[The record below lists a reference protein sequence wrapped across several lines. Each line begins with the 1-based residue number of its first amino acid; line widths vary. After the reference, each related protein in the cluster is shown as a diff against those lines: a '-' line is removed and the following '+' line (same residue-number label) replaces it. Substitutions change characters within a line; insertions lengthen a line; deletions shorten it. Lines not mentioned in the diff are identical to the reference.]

1 MEWEYI
7 SSPICFN
14 CGWKREK
21 SMDVKDAANAMKEIL
36 DLTYEPIAVKFLEK
50 KVSLEGFAMPSVRR
64 YCQVL
69 MGARE
74 GKKLVLSGDN
84 ISCPAAAWALGFKEP
99 PPKLSSGEM
108 PFAMGIFG
116 SPKAVQNTFATMP
129 RLETGKYQM
138 VACCPLGE
146 APFEPDVVVL
156 ESAVEHLM
164 WVALANVFKTGGR
177 LEFSTAILQ
186 ATCVDVTILPFLMQ
200 KMNATLGC
208 YGCREAT
215 DMAESECVLGFPI
228 KDLENIVNSLQKLNE
243 RAIPR
248 VRGKAVY
255 KALLSRKD

>member
-1 MEWEYI
+1 MELT
-7 SSPICFN
+7 
-14 CGWKREK
+14 K
-21 SMDVKDAANAMKEIL
+21 AAEAMKGVL
-36 DLTYEPIAVKFLEK
+36 GLKCEPIAVKFLTEK
-50 KVSLEGFAMPSVRR
+50 TQLAGFEMPSERR

-74 GKKLVLSGDN
+74 GNKLLLSEEN

-99 PPKLSSGEM
+99 PAKLSSGEM
-108 PFAMGIFG
+108 PAGMGIFG
-116 SPKAVQNTFATMP
+116 SPQAAKNTLDTMP
-129 RLETGKYQM
+129 RLEMGKYRM

-164 WVALANVFKTGGR
+164 WIALAKVFETGGR
-177 LEFSTAILQ
+177 LEFSTGILQ
-186 ATCVDVTILPFLMQ
+186 ATCVDGTIMPFLKQ
-200 KMNATLGC
+200 EIHASLGC

-215 DMAESECVLGFPI
+215 NLAESECVLGFPI
-228 KDLENIVNSLQKLNE
+228 KDLEHIVNSLQRLNE

-255 KALLSRKD
+255 QALLSRKD

>member
-1 MEWEYI
+1 MDL
-7 SSPICFN
+7 
-14 CGWKREK
+14 KEK
-21 SMDVKDAANAMKEIL
+21 AKALTNIL
-36 DLTYEPIAVKFLEK
+36 GLSYEPIAVKFLER
-50 KVSLEGFAMPSVRR
+50 KVSLDGFEIPSERR

-74 GKKLVLSGDN
+74 GKKLLLLGDN

-99 PPKLSSGEM
+99 PPKLTSGEM
-108 PFAMGIFG
+108 PYAMGIFG

-129 RLETGKYQM
+129 RLEMGKYQM

-164 WVALANVFKTGGR
+164 WVALANVFETGGR

-186 ATCVDVTILPFLMQ
+186 ATCVDGTVVPFLTQ
-200 KMNATLGC
+200 KIHASLGC

-215 DMAESECVLGFPI
+215 NMAENECVLGFPI
-228 KDLENIVNSLQKLNE
+228 KDLDNIVNSLQKLNE

-248 VRGKAVY
+248 VRGKTIY
-255 KALLSRKD
+255 KALLSR